1 MEWVCRASMDMSTT
15 GKTTVV
21 EAQLQKAYT
30 QRSSVISTVRE
41 LVSSHQVVSQQVE
54 DMLVQDGE
62 IVKYFRI

>member
-1 MEWVCRASMDMSTT
+1 MDMSTT